1 MGPETTPLRL
11 ICRWNHGPISRLVC
25 RWTRLSPSLDT
36 SRGAAHA
43 RPKIPLRADL
53 LEHAAM
59 IKRSVAIFLAL
70 WVGLVLPG
78 EAFAY
83 RIQTAATESAPQGHA
98 TQASRHGGHADD
110 AMIEKCGKPAHC
122 PHCSTT
128 DKCPKACVVLCAIG
142 MTLSLAANTQPPYNI
157 PAAHLPWTFVPP
169 DTSPPHTSR
178 LLRPPIA

>member
-1 MGPETTPLRL
+1 MQNVWSKIADPAAACL
-11 ICRWNHGPISRLVC
+11 IAWLAACLTYC
-25 RWTRLSPSLDT
+25 LSY
-36 SRGAAHA
+36 
-43 RPKIPLRADL
+43 
-53 LEHAAM
+53 
-59 IKRSVAIFLAL
+59 AI
-70 WVGLVLPG
+70 LPG

-83 RIQTAATESAPQGHA
+83 RTQTTTTESAPQGHA
-98 TQASRHGGHADD
+98 MHASHHGGHSDD
-110 AMIEKCGKPAHC
+110 AMTEKCGKPTHC